1 MSILGDVVSAGASI
15 AGGIMSKNEAD
26 QNRKFQKKAMKKGIQ
41 WRVQD
46 AEKAGI
52 SPLYALG
59 APTFSPAVTMS
70 GMPEAMAQA
79 GQDIGRAADA
89 VLDKDE
95 KATAYTKSVQA
106 LSLQRMG
113 LENELLSSQ
122 IAKIRQAGSPPAAP
136 GARELIPG
144 QSSTAIG
151 KVKTDPDVG
160 PLGLKI
166 PGHNGAPID
175 FVTGPTSNAQTIAD
189 QYGDAAQEIYGMW
202 RLANDALSNWD
213 RTGHW
218 SSPSEINKLL
228 SDIYYRFYDSGVGKK
243 GFRARHLERR

>member
-1 MSILGDVVSAGASI
+1 MSVLGDVVAAGASI

-26 QNRKFQKKAMKKGIQ
+26 ANRKLQKQSMKKGIQ
-41 WRVQD
+41 WRVKD

-70 GMPEAMAQA
+70 GMPEAMANA
-79 GQDIGRAADA
+79 GQNIGRAADSL
-89 VLDKDE
+89 LDRDE
-95 KATAYTKSVQA
+95 KATAYTKSVQS
-106 LSLQRMG
+106 LSLTRMG
-113 LENELLSSQ
+113 LENELLASQ
-122 IAKIRQAGSPPAAP
+122 IANIRQPGSPPAAP
-136 GARELIPG
+136 GGHSLIPG
-144 QSSTAIG
+144 QASTGIG

-175 FVTGPTSNAQTIAD
+175 FVTGPTSNSQTVAD
-189 QYGDAAQEIYGMW
+189 QYGDAAQEVYGMW
-202 RLANDALSNWD
+202 RLMQDALSNWD

-218 SSPSEINKLL
+218 SSPAKLDAFMKQAYQRYNRTGRG
-228 SDIYYRFYDSGVGKK
+228 SRGYPGRGGHY
-243 GFRARHLERR
+243 